1 MQELFWFFLGGLFY
15 LIINK
20 FISFYHKVKF
30 ISDIKIHSFKL
41 IGFALEQLMF
51 AMAAKYIALQTNPNF
66 DKEKIK
72 LLKND
77 DEATFTEWKK
87 TTVIGLKGSLPPHY
101 DKALEIDDWS
111 DLMDIL
117 DKHYK
122 KALDVATQ
130 EPDEHA

>member
-15 LIINK
+15 LIVNK

-51 AMAAKYIALQTNPNF
+51 AMAAKY
-66 DKEKIK
+66 
-72 LLKND
+72 
-77 DEATFTEWKK
+77 
-87 TTVIGLKGSLPPHY
+87 HY

-122 KALDVATQ
+122 KALDVTTQ
-130 EPDEHA
+130 EHTEDA

>member
-1 MQELFWFFLGGLFY
+1 
-15 LIINK
+15 
-20 FISFYHKVKF
+20 
-30 ISDIKIHSFKL
+30 
-41 IGFALEQLMF
+41 
-51 AMAAKYIALQTNPNF
+51 
-66 DKEKIK
+66 
-72 LLKND
+72 
-77 DEATFTEWKK
+77 
-87 TTVIGLKGSLPPHY
+87 VIGLKGSLPPHY